1 MVRGS
6 KPVPCFSSEADN
18 KFFHRASIFA
28 ERSATTMEAA
38 LHRQDVRHRRR
49 RDGQVG
55 QGQGQEQG
63 QEQGQW
69 LGGVSGRKFEFVAI
83 QNHNDSIKEGPIFV

>member
-1 MVRGS
+1 
-6 KPVPCFSSEADN
+6 
-18 KFFHRASIFA
+18 
-28 ERSATTMEAA
+28 MEAA

-63 QEQGQW
+63 QGQ
-69 LGGVSGRKFEFVAI
+69 GGVSGRKFEFAGI